1 MKGGMIMKSIF
12 KIIDSA
18 LVKFNSILVSKTK
31 AAEHTAF
38 LQRSA
43 VFIF

>member
-18 LVKFNSILVSKTK
+18 LVKFNSILVSISTEGK
-31 AAEHTAF
+31 
-38 LQRSA
+38 
-43 VFIF
+43 

>member
-18 LVKFNSILVSKTK
+18 LVKFNNILVSISTEGK
-31 AAEHTAF
+31 
-38 LQRSA
+38 
-43 VFIF
+43 